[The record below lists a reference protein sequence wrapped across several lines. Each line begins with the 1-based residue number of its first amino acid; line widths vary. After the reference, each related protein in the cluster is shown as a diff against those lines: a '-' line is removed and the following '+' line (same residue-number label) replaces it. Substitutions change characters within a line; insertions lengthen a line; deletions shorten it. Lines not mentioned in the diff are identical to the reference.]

1 MASPQQSTQ
10 TISWRGRVRVW
21 LQDVEQHRQMYGVDL
36 HSAATNNR
44 AMFPRNSALLLASEV
59 IPALAKWLVKSALK
73 DASTQLGLG
82 LTDEAIDAVAAVVI
96 SSL

>member
-1 MASPQQSTQ
+1 
-10 TISWRGRVRVW
+10 
-21 LQDVEQHRQMYGVDL
+21 
-36 HSAATNNR
+36 
-44 AMFPRNSALLLASEV
+44 MFPRNSALLLASEV